1 MRKRIAQVCPLAKY
15 LRNLPKLYKKA
26 FSWNFTFRLLSKYFI
41 IHAKNT
47 ICLFTPHFLR
57 NCQVLSSSHEHSHLY
72 LYQQH

>member
-1 MRKRIAQVCPLAKY
+1 MRKRIAGKVFEKFAKA
-15 LRNLPKLYKKA
+15 LQKA